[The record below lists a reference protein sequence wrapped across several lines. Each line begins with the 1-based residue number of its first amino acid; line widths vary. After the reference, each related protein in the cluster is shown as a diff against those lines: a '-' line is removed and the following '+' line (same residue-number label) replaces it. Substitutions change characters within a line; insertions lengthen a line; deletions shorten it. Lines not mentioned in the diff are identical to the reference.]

1 MNRSERPW
9 EQRGLRAY
17 YMCMNAE
24 DPDAEMGWDVVF
36 AYTQADVETGFAGTL
51 VEAPMTDGD
60 WERVAEEWVAQ
71 IAKIAKKEDIEREHR
86 KVVRIR
92 QQGKRG

>member
-17 YMCMNAE
+17 YMCMS
-24 DPDAEMGWDVVF
+24 PGDAVMGWDVVF
-36 AYTQADVETGFAGTL
+36 AYTQADVETGFPGTL

-60 WERVAEEWVAQ
+60 WDRVADEWVDQ
-71 IAKIAKKEDIEREHR
+71 IAKKEAIEREHR
-86 KVVRIR
+86 KVVALRGR
-92 QQGKRG
+92 DAGK